1 MGGERTTT
9 QGERRAVA
17 QVDNRVWEGSGPC
30 NRHNLSDQYREMEC
44 TIFGTISRVNPQ
56 TPLEAAVEAV
66 AYSTFRN
73 NLKSYMEKTR
83 DDAETLLVTSNDPSN
98 NVVVMNARDYES
110 LMETIRI
117 YKNPY
122 LHTKIARGMQQA
134 REGRATRRELLDD

>member
-1 MGGERTTT
+1 M
-9 QGERRAVA
+9 
-17 QVDNRVWEGSGPC
+17 
-30 NRHNLSDQYREMEC
+30 
-44 TIFGTISRVNPQ
+44 
-56 TPLEAAVEAV
+56 EAV

-110 LMETIRI
+110 LMETVRI
-117 YKNPY
+117 YENPY

-134 REGRATRRELLDD
+134 KEGRVTQRELLDD